1 MANSIGTNYASFFK
15 NVGQLGK
22 RPTGKAAESKDIAA
36 QYGGNYAVD
45 ISEQG
50 LSALSGRIAVED
62 KGTNKNAF
70 ATDDEKK
77 LSSTA
82 QDYLEKLRKEYGDY
96 DFIIADDMSDPQSLT
111 AGSTKDYSVILSSE
125 EIEKMATDEEYAAKI
140 LGHVDK
146 AVDLLNKVVD
156 EAELGEGVQFSSL
169 GVSIDDEG
177 NMKLFAQLEK
187 LSEEQQERME
197 KAKEKREEEKAE
209 AAKEAEEAG
218 EQEEDDEE
226 PLQVEARVKLEA
238 DTLEELLE
246 KISEVDWTDEAL
258 QVG

>member
-1 MANSIGTNYASFFK
+1 
-15 NVGQLGK
+15 
-22 RPTGKAAESKDIAA
+22 
-36 QYGGNYAVD
+36 
-45 ISEQG
+45 
-50 LSALSGRIAVED
+50 
-62 KGTNKNAF
+62 
-70 ATDDEKK
+70 
-77 LSSTA
+77 
-82 QDYLEKLRKEYGDY
+82 
-96 DFIIADDMSDPQSLT
+96 
-111 AGSTKDYSVILSSE
+111 
-125 EIEKMATDEEYAAKI
+125 MATDEDYAAKI

>member
-22 RPTGKAAESKDIAA
+22 RSTGKAAESKDFAA
-36 QYGGNYAVD
+36 QYGSNYAVD

-50 LSALSGRIAVED
+50 LSALTGQKKVDDSGTG
-62 KGTNKNAF
+62 KSSF

-111 AGSTKDYSVILSSE
+111 QGSTKGYSVILSSE
-125 EIEKMATDEEYAAKI
+125 EIEKMATDEDYAAKI
-140 LGHVDK
+140 LGHVEK
-146 AVDLLNKVVD
+146 AVDLLDKAVE

-209 AAKEAEEAG
+209 AAKEAEE
-218 EQEEDDEE
+218 QEDEEE
-226 PLQVEARVKLEA
+226 PLQVEARVRLEA
-238 DTLEELLE
+238 DSLEELLE
-246 KISEVDWTDEAL
+246 KISEIDWTDEAL
-258 QVG
+258 KVG